1 MFFHECPYCEFIFKD
16 SSIYPSYED
25 EKKQYDYH
33 QNDEDNIGYVNYLND
48 FIQSAVFPF
57 MKNGHILDF
66 GSGPNPVL
74 AKLLKNQYGYQVDIY
89 DYYYHHDLDYKNR
102 TYDMI
107 TSTEVIEHLR
117 NPMNYFNQFHDLL
130 NPKGYLSMM
139 TLFHP
144 KNQEHFFKWFYIR
157 DITHVSFYT
166 VKTIEVIAEKTGF
179 DMVYTNHHR
188 YIVLIKK

>member
-1 MFFHECPYCEFIFKD
+1 MIFHECPNCEFIFKD

-33 QNDEDNIGYVNYLND
+33 QNDEDNMGYVNYLND

-57 MKNGHILDF
+57 IKNGRILDF

-74 AKLLKNQYGYQVDIY
+74 SKLLKNQYGYQVDIF
-89 DYYYHHDLDYKNR
+89 DYYYHHDLDYKNQ

-117 NPMNYFNQFHDLL
+117 NPIIHFNQFYDLL
-130 NPKGYLSMM
+130 NPKGYLSLM

-144 KNQEHFFKWFYIR
+144 KNQDLFFKWFYIR

-179 DMVYTNHHR
+179 DVVYTNHHR
-188 YIVLIKK
+188 HIVLIKK